1 MTFASLSISK
11 EVLIILRLGFVF
23 CSKVILN
30 KKVFFF
36 EDASDKWKRHLG
48 EREIDAS
55 EKENKT
61 NIHVGR
67 REGGIR
73 IEEML
78 KKKSCSFGRKYTEG
92 LQSTQAT

>member
-67 REGGIR
+67 RER
-73 IEEML
+73 AHT
-78 KKKSCSFGRKYTEG
+78 Y
-92 LQSTQAT
+92 

>member
-36 EDASDKWKRHLG
+36 EDASDKWKRHSG
-48 EREIDAS
+48 ERERESDAS

-67 REGGIR
+67 RERGDT
-73 IEEML
+73 
-78 KKKSCSFGRKYTEG
+78 Y
-92 LQSTQAT
+92 

>member
-61 NIHVGR
+61 NSLTKTWKLKIP
-67 REGGIR
+67 IR
-73 IEEML
+73 NLISN
-78 KKKSCSFGRKYTEG
+78 KKYLRWIVFF
-92 LQSTQAT
+92 